1 MQVGIFTDTNI
12 MEKGIDAIVQ
22 TGGYKNRE
30 AVLQEA
36 FMLFLQTYPE
46 HRLMMAVRLYQDGLL
61 PLKRATE
68 ISGLPP
74 SDFEDVLQDKGIMSA
89 EESFQQGWQ
98 ETMAD
103 DTRPISELFANKV
116 SRRKWREIA
125 GTATYPLVGEDAQ
138 DWVSQTRLEDDQE
151 RLIPLT
157 LLQKRQIVDQLCGSW
172 ANDNSLEPIFAE
184 IQQQRLVNTPR
195 EVSFD
200 TTP

>member
-12 MEKGIDAIVQ
+12 MDKGIEAIVQ

-36 FMLFLQTYPE
+36 FMLFLRTYPE

-74 SDFEDVLQDKGIMSA
+74 SDFEAVLQARGIEAFISA
-89 EESFQQGWQ
+89 EESFRQGWQ

-103 DTRPISELFANKV
+103 DTRPISEL
-116 SRRKWREIA
+116 WDGIDCE
-125 GTATYPLVGEDAQ
+125 
-138 DWVSQTRLEDDQE
+138 
-151 RLIPLT
+151 
-157 LLQKRQIVDQLCGSW
+157 
-172 ANDNSLEPIFAE
+172 
-184 IQQQRLVNTPR
+184 
-195 EVSFD
+195 
-200 TTP
+200 